1 MKKTYENSAEY
12 REVPQMTRSEYVDEY
27 GEILEYYKKQR
38 AEEKKLLPVYIIV
51 MVLGLLFIVYG
62 ICTKNPVFLF
72 VIFILTAPFNVRNRR
87 YYRRCGLSMKDV
99 AKAASLPFFFL
110 FPIGSYFARLKQIDN
125 AEKKQIQ
132 DLEDRKNLCIEIG
145 TYNAEE

>member
-38 AEEKKLLPVYIIV
+38 AEEKKLLPVYIVV
-51 MVLGLLFIVYG
+51 MVLGLLFIVHG
-62 ICTKNPVFLF
+62 IYTKNPVFLF
-72 VIFILTAPFNVRNRR
+72 VMFILTAPFNVRNRR
-87 YYRRCGLSMKDV
+87 YYRRCGLSTKDIV
-99 AKAASLPFFFL
+99 KGASSVLFFL
-110 FPIGSYFARLKQIDN
+110 FPIGSYVNRIRQINN
-125 AEKKQIQ
+125 AEHKQIQ